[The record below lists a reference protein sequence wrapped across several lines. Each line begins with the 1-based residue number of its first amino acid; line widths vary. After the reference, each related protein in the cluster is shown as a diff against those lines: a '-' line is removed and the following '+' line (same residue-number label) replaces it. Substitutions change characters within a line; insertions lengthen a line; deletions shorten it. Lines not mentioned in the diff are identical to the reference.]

1 MHYYKSIQIG
11 LAKNSQ
17 FKLNPKISPLKH
29 SRKLKKKKKQY
40 NFDTTATATTQQH
53 HKTNNEAIYIPQLS
67 IYSSF
72 VFSFEFSITI
82 CGCAQRFS

>member
-1 MHYYKSIQIG
+1 MEFRIAPENQSLKTFSQIE
-11 LAKNSQ
+11 
-17 FKLNPKISPLKH
+17 
-29 SRKLKKKKKQY
+29 KKKKQY

-53 HKTNNEAIYIPQLS
+53 HKTNNEAIYILQLS